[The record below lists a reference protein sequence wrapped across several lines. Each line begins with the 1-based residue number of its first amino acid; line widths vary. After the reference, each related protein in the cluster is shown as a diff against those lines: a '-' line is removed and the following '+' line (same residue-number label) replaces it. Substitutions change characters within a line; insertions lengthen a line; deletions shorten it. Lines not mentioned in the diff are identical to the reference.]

1 MLTRKLWDYTIETK
15 EGKGVSIIKKRVG
28 KVHEFI
34 LKQLKKRYIKPL
46 KLSQMAPVFFI
57 EKKDSEKQMVQ
68 DYLLGTNQLLNQL
81 H

>member
-1 MLTRKLWDYTIETK
+1 MLTRKLWDHTIETK
-15 EGKGVSIIKKRVG
+15 EGKCVSIIKERVG

-68 DYLLGTNQLLNQL
+68 DYLLGTNQPLNQL